1 VLCLEK
7 KYSKNALWG
16 NKLLIDRFDLKILA
30 QLQRDDTLS
39 IAQLAEGVGLSVTPC
54 WRRIQ
59 RLEKEG
65 VIEKR
70 VAVLN
75 PEKLDLSLSVFVMVK
90 TEKHN
95 QAWLN
100 AFQETVKDFPEIVEV
115 NRLAGEYDY
124 LLKVVTRNNQS
135 YDAFYKRF
143 IAKIELS
150 NVTSCFSM
158 EQVKKTTEL
167 PLGDL
172 P

>member
-1 VLCLEK
+1 M
-7 KYSKNALWG
+7 
-16 NKLLIDRFDLKILA
+16 DRFDLKILE
-30 QLQRDDTLS
+30 QLQRDDSLS

-59 RLEKEG
+59 KLEKDG
-65 VIEKR
+65 IIEKR
-70 VAVLN
+70 IAVLN
-75 PEKLDLSLSVFVMVK
+75 PEKLNLSLTVFVMVK
-90 TEKHN
+90 TDKHN
-95 QAWLN
+95 QAWLDK
-100 AFQETVKDFPEIVEV
+100 FQETVKNFPEIVEV

-124 LLKVVTRNNQS
+124 LLKVITRNNQS
-135 YDAFYKRF
+135 YDAFYKRL

-172 P
+172 S

>member
-1 VLCLEK
+1 
-7 KYSKNALWG
+7 
-16 NKLLIDRFDLKILA
+16 LLIDSFDLKILE

-39 IAQLAEGVGLSVTPC
+39 IAQLAEGIGLSVTPC

-59 RLEKEG
+59 RLEKDG

-70 VAVLN
+70 IAVLN
-75 PEKLDLSLSVFVMVK
+75 PEKLNLGLTVFVMVK
-90 TEKHN
+90 TDKHN

-100 AFQETVKDFPEIVEV
+100 AFQETVQAFSEIVEV

-124 LLKVVTRNNQS
+124 LLKVITRDNQS
-135 YDAFYKRF
+135 YDAFYKRL
-143 IAKIELS
+143 IARIELS

-158 EQVKKTTEL
+158 EQVKKTNEL

-172 P
+172 S

>member
-1 VLCLEK
+1 M
-7 KYSKNALWG
+7 
-16 NKLLIDRFDLKILA
+16 DRFDLKILE

-39 IAQLAEGVGLSVTPC
+39 IAQLAEGIGLSVTPC

-70 VAVLN
+70 IAVLN
-75 PEKLDLSLSVFVMVK
+75 PGKLDLSLTVFVMVK
-90 TEKHN
+90 TDKHN

-124 LLKVVTRNNQS
+124 LLKVITRNNQS
-135 YDAFYKRF
+135 YDAFYKRL
-143 IAKIELS
+143 IARIELS

-158 EQVKKTTEL
+158 EQVKKTNEL

-172 P
+172 S

>member
-1 VLCLEK
+1 M
-7 KYSKNALWG
+7 
-16 NKLLIDRFDLKILA
+16 LIDLFDLKILE
-30 QLQRDDTLS
+30 QLQRDDSLS

-59 RLEKEG
+59 KLEKDG
-65 VIEKR
+65 IIEKR
-70 VAVLN
+70 IAVLN
-75 PEKLDLSLSVFVMVK
+75 PEKLNLSLTVFVMVK
-90 TEKHN
+90 TDKHN
-95 QAWLN
+95 QAWLDT
-100 AFQETVKDFPEIVEV
+100 FQETVKNFPEIVEV

-124 LLKVVTRNNQS
+124 LLKVITRNNQS
-135 YDAFYKRF
+135 YDAFYKRL

-172 P
+172 S

>member
-1 VLCLEK
+1 
-7 KYSKNALWG
+7 
-16 NKLLIDRFDLKILA
+16 LLIDSFDLKILE

-39 IAQLAEGVGLSVTPC
+39 IAQLAEGIGLSVTPC

-70 VAVLN
+70 IAVLN
-75 PEKLDLSLSVFVMVK
+75 PEKLNLSLTVFVMVK
-90 TEKHN
+90 TDKHN

-100 AFQETVKDFPEIVEV
+100 TFQETVKDFPEIVEV

-124 LLKVVTRNNQS
+124 LLKVITRNNQS

-143 IAKIELS
+143 IARIELS

-158 EQVKKTTEL
+158 EQVKNTNEL

-172 P
+172 S